1 MAHPHKSWAHHLEVE
16 MTIGA
21 IPVAFYFLEFLT
33 LDLIDETGVPPVI
46 PHEEIVID
54 NIHHVYWDYNFSL
67 TEVTEMCLATLPTQ
81 SDFQVPLD
89 DDDSNDSV
97 ELDLIMS
104 VKYDNQFIK
113 WMEADDSTSA

>member
-1 MAHPHKSWAHHLEVE
+1 MARPRKSWAHHLEVE

-33 LDLIDETGVPPVI
+33 LDLIDETGVSPVI
-46 PHEEIVID
+46 PHEEIVIN

-67 TEVTEMCLATLPTQ
+67 TEVTEMCVATLPTQ

-89 DDDSNDSV
+89 DDDSSDTV

-104 VKYDNQFIK
+104 VKYDNQLIK
-113 WMEADDSTSA
+113 WMDSEADASA